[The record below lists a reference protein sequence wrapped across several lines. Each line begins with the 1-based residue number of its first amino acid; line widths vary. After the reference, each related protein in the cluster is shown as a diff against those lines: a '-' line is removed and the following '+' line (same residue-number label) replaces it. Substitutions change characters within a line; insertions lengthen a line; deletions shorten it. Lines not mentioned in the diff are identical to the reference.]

1 MRTWVN
7 EARRSAGAD
16 EGTLSVAE
24 GASLMRVLD
33 RAPAVRHQRDRA
45 VLGASGVQHGP
56 FGWGQW
62 RRCRSRRFRDGL
74 WRGRFRRGGLRYG
87 GLRRRGFRGGC
98 FGRSGFGRG
107 GFGG

>member
-1 MRTWVN
+1 MNSTSPHPDKPGDAGEGMHISWGVVSCIRAHQRDRV
-7 EARRSAGAD
+7 AKLGGHRAGAD

-56 FGWGQW
+56 FG
-62 RRCRSRRFRDGL
+62 
-74 WRGRFRRGGLRYG
+74 RG
-87 GLRRRGFRGGC
+87 
-98 FGRSGFGRG
+98 
-107 GFGG
+107 